1 MDVKAKSISQRE
13 KAKEEF
19 EGITRLLYIVGSL
32 AMIGAGQLLMIP
44 AGLIVSLMS
53 ALLILDHSL
62 QLQFQETIGFLSIVI
77 VMILLTTVG
86 LLLLRALLPDRITGL
101 CDAIL
106 VVSGI
111 LLLVTPILPLGGY
124 VAQGGV
130 HGTVFAFQLD
140 YWFVFPVIGMG
151 VLVLRETM
159 ARRFFSPISDSLSSL
174 LWIVLGLLCIIFYGY
189 SVQSWPPIDSSGEDY
204 PTPFSLLPMS
214 TGVFIMS
221 TAIVR
226 VASNV
231 RKSQIRKL

>member
-13 KAKEEF
+13 KAVEEF
-19 EGITRLLYIVGSL
+19 EGVTRLLYIVGSL
-32 AMIGAGQLLMIP
+32 AMIGAGQLLLIP
-44 AGLIVSLMS
+44 AGLIVSLTN
-53 ALLILDHSL
+53 ALLIPDHSL
-62 QLQFQETIGFLSIVI
+62 QIQLQETIGFLSIAI

-86 LLLLRALLPDRITGL
+86 LLLLRVLFLGRMTDL

-111 LLLVTPILPLGGY
+111 LLLVNPILPLGGY
-124 VAQGGV
+124 VTQGGV

-151 VLVLRETM
+151 SLVLREAM
-159 ARRFFSPISDSLSSL
+159 AKHYSSPRSGSLSSL
-174 LWIVLGLLCIIFYGY
+174 FWVMLGLLCIIFYGY

-204 PTPFSLLPMS
+204 PTPFSLLAMS
-214 TGVFIMS
+214 IGVFIMS
-221 TAIVR
+221 TAIVK

-231 RKSQIRKL
+231 HEFQIRKV

>member
-1 MDVKAKSISQRE
+1 MDVKANSISQRK
-13 KAKEEF
+13 KAEEEF
-19 EGITRLLYIVGSL
+19 EGVRRLLYIVGSL
-32 AMIGAGQLLMIP
+32 AMIGAGQFLLIP
-44 AGLIVSLMS
+44 AGLIVSLII
-53 ALLILDHSL
+53 ALLIPDYSL
-62 QLQFQETIGFLSIVI
+62 QLQFQETIGFLSIAI
-77 VMILLTTVG
+77 LMILLTTVG
-86 LLLLRALLPDRITGL
+86 LLLLRVLFPDRMTDL
-101 CDAIL
+101 CDVIL
-106 VVSGI
+106 VVSGV

-159 ARRFFSPISDSLSSL
+159 ARRYFSPISDILSSL
-174 LWIVLGLLCIIFYGY
+174 LWIALGLLCIIFYGY

-204 PTPFSLLPMS
+204 PTPFSLLAMS

-221 TAIVR
+221 TAIVK

-231 RKSQIRKL
+231 HKFQIRKL